1 MIERVLSQAPAAE
14 MRFLRRSRNM
24 QIRDKVR
31 NCEIRKSLNLETF
44 LLRMEI
50 SQITLIRAYVPNV
63 PGKIGEASPAGY
75 TNWKAAQSAFKDQTA
90 WLHLRPCWPAFA
102 WSQQNPE
109 ILADREI
116 FQVLL
121 ELLPTFPQ
129 NGKRVWMN
137 EWTLHKFTH
146 PTWRSV

>member
-1 MIERVLSQAPAAE
+1 MRKTKTLGPRAAGSPSLLHAVFVLILTYCHESWVMIERVLSQAPAAE

-63 PGKIGEASPAGY
+63 PG
-75 TNWKAAQSAFKDQTA
+75 
-90 WLHLRPCWPAFA
+90 R
-102 WSQQNPE
+102 
-109 ILADREI
+109 LAK
-116 FQVLL
+116 QVLL
-121 ELLPTFPQ
+121 ATPTGKLP
-129 NGKRVWMN
+129 RVRPRTRWRDYIFDLAGLPLRGASR
-137 EWTLHKFTH
+137 TL
-146 PTWRSV
+146 RDSC